1 MANES
6 YTLIFVPHARGRFR
20 KFQIPVRA
28 ARWGAIAVGV
38 LGVAL
43 TGVLAHYAWLT
54 SQAIELDSLRA
65 ENQKLSEKTRQY
77 EENVGQLENQIA
89 VLQRNVSKLGVMSGV
104 EQILPDAGLGGVGGV
119 SGTES
124 FPPSQD
130 PDLSL
135 RSLTDSVSDL
145 AARSARIEDFY
156 KDQTA
161 LFAHTPSVWP
171 VRGYLSSGFGNRID
185 PFTGLKDF
193 HPGIDISTPRGSKI
207 LAPAD
212 GVVVSVG
219 RKGAYGN
226 AVIVDHGY
234 GVVTRYGHLDG
245 FEVRAGQRIK
255 RGDVIGYVGATGRA
269 NAPHLHYEVWVR
281 DKLQNPIHFIL
292 DEYRSFG

>member
-20 KFQIPVRA
+20 KFHVPVRV
-28 ARWGAIAVGV
+28 ARWSAGAVGALGLALAAV
-38 LGVAL
+38 LG
-43 TGVLAHYAWLT
+43 HYAWLT
-54 SQAIELDSLRA
+54 SQAIELDVLRA
-65 ENQKLSEKTRQY
+65 ENHELSEKTRQY
-77 EENVGQLENQIA
+77 EQNVSELESQIA
-89 VLQRNVSKLGVMSGV
+89 VLQRNVNKLGVMSGV
-104 EQILPDAGLGGVGGV
+104 EQILPDADLGGVGGV
-119 SGTES
+119 SASES
-124 FPPSQD
+124 FPPSLDQ
-130 PDLSL
+130 DLSL

-156 KDQTA
+156 KDQQA

-171 VRGYLSSGFGNRID
+171 VRGYLSSSFGNRID

-207 LAPAD
+207 TAPAD
-212 GVVVSVG
+212 GVIVSIG

-226 AVIVDHGY
+226 AIIIDHGY

-245 FEVRAGQRIK
+245 FEVRAGQRVK

-281 DKLQNPIHFIL
+281 EKLQNPIHFIL